1 MYVAGSRCRDPRTS
15 PAIRSRGLGF
25 SGQDRDL
32 DGVRVI
38 AGGSNADPDRQV
50 ARIRTAAARMPEPAS
65 SPAPISSDVT
75 DATAECQNPAA
86 VGAFGVVHGYGDERV
101 PSG

>member
-1 MYVAGSRCRDPRTS
+1 MRIPTARS
-15 PAIRSRGLGF
+15 PA
-25 SGQDRDL
+25 
-32 DGVRVI
+32 
-38 AGGSNADPDRQV
+38 SNR
-50 ARIRTAAARMPEPAS
+50 RARMPEPAS